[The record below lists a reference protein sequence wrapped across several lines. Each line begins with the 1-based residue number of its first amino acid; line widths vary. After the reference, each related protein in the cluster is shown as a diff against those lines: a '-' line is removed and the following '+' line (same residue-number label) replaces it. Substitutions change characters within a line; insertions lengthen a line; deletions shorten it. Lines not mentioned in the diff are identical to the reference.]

1 MPIKETIEYLDEAH
15 SLEGWLVYSNGC
27 RKPAPGIVVFH
38 EFMGL
43 GAYLD
48 RHLEKLADL
57 GYVVMAADLYGR
69 GVRPADEHSA
79 LTCSRP
85 LRDDRQAMRRRAR
98 AALDCMKGLSR
109 VEADNIA
116 AVGYSLG
123 GCAALELA
131 RSGAS
136 LKGAVSLYG
145 YLDTPIPALPG
156 VIQARL
162 LVFHGIHDPVVPMS
176 SLADYCQEMAAA
188 DADSRVVTYVDA
200 GHGFCNRRMNGGKD
214 PWNRYSRR
222 HDQRSWK
229 VLAAFLAEVLV
240 D

>member
-1 MPIKETIEYLDEAH
+1 MPIKETIQYHDEDNA
-15 SLEGWLVYSNGC
+15 LEGWLVYEADC

-43 GAYLD
+43 GTYLD
-48 RHLEKLADL
+48 RHLGNLAAL
-57 GYVVMAADLYGR
+57 GYVVLAADMYGS
-69 GVRPADEHSA
+69 GIRPTNAETA
-79 LTCSRP
+79 LTRSRP

-109 VEADNIA
+109 VEPENIA
-116 AVGYSLG
+116 VVGYSLG

-131 RSGAS
+131 RSGAA
-136 LKGAVSLYG
+136 LKAAVSFYG
-145 YLDTPIPALPG
+145 YLDTTMPALPG
-156 VIQARL
+156 VIQAKL

-176 SLADYCQEMAAA
+176 SLADYCQEMAAV
-188 DADSRVVTYVDA
+188 DADSRVVTYADT
-200 GHGFCNRRMNGGKD
+200 GHGFCNRQMDGGQD

-222 HDQRSWK
+222 HDESSWK
-229 VLAAFLAEVLV
+229 TLVAFLAEALA